1 MPPAS
6 LRVAAL
12 VLAVALG
19 AAATSDDAR
28 PASVNCAPSQVDYRP
43 YAGRGVDGDL
53 RRLPRVSAVRGRDRL
68 DGFLFYYA
76 SAPWAKEGVGAA
88 RIYAG
93 GQDPGGSYGMKILW
107 RAFGHLR
114 TRWLLVSGRRLDAAG
129 SFQQGFRGYGY
140 FPSIIE
146 VPAPGCWRIDI
157 RAGTGRWTLRFLAV

>member
-1 MPPAS
+1 MLPAS

-12 VLAVALG
+12 ALAVAAG
-19 AAATSDDAR
+19 ATAASEDAR
-28 PASVNCAPSQVDYRP
+28 PASLECAAARVDYRP
-43 YAGRGVDGDL
+43 FTGRGVDADL
-53 RRLPRVSAVRGRDRL
+53 GRLPRVSAGARRDRL

-76 SAPWAKEGVGAA
+76 SAPWAKEGLAAA

-93 GQDPGGSYGMKILW
+93 GQDPGGAYAMKILW

-140 FPSIIE
+140 FPSIVEI
-146 VPAPGCWRIDI
+146 PAPGCWRLDI
-157 RAGTGRWTLRFLAV
+157 RAGTGRWALTFLAV